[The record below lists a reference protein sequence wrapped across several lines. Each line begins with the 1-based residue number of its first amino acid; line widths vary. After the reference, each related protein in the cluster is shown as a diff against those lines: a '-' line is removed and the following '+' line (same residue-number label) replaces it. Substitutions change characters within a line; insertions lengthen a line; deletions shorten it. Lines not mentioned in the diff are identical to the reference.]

1 MKKKKKIVVG
11 LLALCLMGISLTG
24 CGQESKDEEEGILLS
39 EQKVRIEVGDEVEV
53 EIENFDD
60 LKRVEVEVE
69 DDDIAEID
77 FDDEDG
83 IITIEGISPGK
94 TTVTVSAKDEDD
106 VSFKVTVEESEDARS
121 DADEPDDSRSDA
133 DEPDGS
139 SSTEALTP
147 SADQE
152 AEEVAGDYVSSYNL
166 DSDFWIN
173 SAGTDAESADFLA
186 NGNLTLDFIMS
197 LGSDGTAQLNMDIE
211 KFASDFVNF
220 IDDNYTEFMCM
231 IMEKDWDDLT
241 QEEKEE
247 LEGLKD
253 VIISGLEEEMIGSMG
268 SMDESSNLLTGTWE
282 YADGSLYL
290 TFDGGE
296 KRVPLNSGSFV
307 IDIPGGDMFGV
318 DGGSLVFAK
327 VN

>member
-39 EQKVRIEVGDEVEV
+39 EQKVRIKVGDEVEV

-60 LKRVEVEVE
+60 LKRVDVEVE

-94 TTVTVSAKDEDD
+94 TTVTVSAKGEDD

-121 DADEPDDSRSDA
+121 DADEPDDSRADA
-133 DEPDGS
+133 DEPDDS
-139 SSTEALTP
+139 PSTETPAP

-152 AEEVAGDYVSSYNL
+152 AEEAAGEYVASYNM

-173 SAGTDAESADFLA
+173 SAGTDPESADFLA
-186 NGNLTLDFIMS
+186 KGNLTLDFIMS
-197 LGSDGTAQLNMDIE
+197 LESDGTAQLTMDVE
-211 KFASDFVNF
+211 KFTSDFVNF
-220 IDDNYTEFMCM
+220 IDDNYIEFMCL
-231 IMEKDWDDLT
+231 IMEMDWDDLT

-253 VIISGLEEEMIGSMG
+253 VIVSGLEEELIGII
-268 SMDESSNLLTGTWE
+268 DESSELMSGTWE
-282 YADGSLYL
+282 YADGNLYL
-290 TFDGGE
+290 TFDGNE
-296 KRVPLNSGSFV
+296 KSVPLNSGSFV
-307 IDIPGGDMFGV
+307 IDVPNGDMFGV
-318 DGGSLVFAK
+318 DGGDSLVFTK

>member
-60 LKRVEVEVE
+60 LKRVDVEVE

-133 DEPDGS
+133 DEPDDS
-139 SSTEALTP
+139 PSTEAPTP

-152 AEEVAGDYVSSYNL
+152 SEEVAGDYVSGYNL

-173 SAGTDAESADFLA
+173 SAGTDAESADFLGK
-186 NGNLTLDFIMS
+186 GNLTLDFIIS
-197 LGSDGTAQLNMDIE
+197 LESDGTAQLHMDTE

-220 IDDNYTEFMCM
+220 IDDNYIEFMCL
-231 IMEKDWDDLT
+231 IMERDLADLA
-241 QEEKEE
+241 QDEKEG
-247 LEGLKD
+247 LESFKD
-253 VIISGLEEEMIGSMG
+253 SIISGLEEEMIGSIG
-268 SMDESSNLLTGTWE
+268 ESSDLATGTWE
-282 YADGSLYL
+282 YADGNLYL
-290 TFDGGE
+290 TFDGNE
-296 KRVPLNSGSFV
+296 KSVPLNSGSFV
-307 IDIPGGDMFGV
+307 IDVPSGDTFGV
-318 DGGSLVFAK
+318 GNDSLVFIK

>member
-60 LKRVEVEVE
+60 LKRVDVEVE

-94 TTVTVSAKDEDD
+94 TTVTVSAKGEDD

-121 DADEPDDSRSDA
+121 DADELDDSRSDA
-133 DEPDGS
+133 DGPDDS
-139 SSTEALTP
+139 SSTETPTP

-152 AEEVAGDYVSSYNL
+152 AEEVMGDYVSSYHL
-166 DSDFWIN
+166 DSDFWIDVT
-173 SAGTDAESADFLA
+173 GGDTESADFLGK
-186 NGNLTLDFIMS
+186 GNLTLDFIMS
-197 LGSDGTAQLNMDIE
+197 LESDGTAQLSMDTE

-231 IMEKDWDDLT
+231 MVERDWDDLT

-253 VIISGLEEEMIGSMG
+253 DIISGLKDALIGSMN
-268 SMDESSNLLTGTWE
+268 ESSDLATGTWE
-282 YADGSLYL
+282 YADGNLCF
-290 TFDGGE
+290 TFEGNE
-296 KRVPLNSGSFV
+296 RSVPLNSGSFV
-307 IDIPGGDMFGV
+307 IDVPNGDTFGFG
-318 DGGSLVFAK
+318 DDSLVFTK

>member
-11 LLALCLMGISLTG
+11 ILALCLMGISLTG

-60 LKRVEVEVE
+60 LKRVDVEVE

-121 DADEPDDSRSDA
+121 DADEPDDSRADA
-133 DEPDGS
+133 DEPDDFP
-139 SSTEALTP
+139 STETPVP

-152 AEEVAGDYVSSYNL
+152 TEEVAGDYVASYHL
-166 DSDFWIN
+166 DSDFWTD
-173 SAGTDAESADFLA
+173 SAGADTEAGDFL
-186 NGNLTLDFIMS
+186 GKGDLTLDFIM
-197 LGSDGTAQLNMDIE
+197 LLESDGTAQLNMDVE
-211 KFASDFVNF
+211 KFASDFINF
-220 IDDNYTEFMCM
+220 IDDNYIEFMCM
-231 IMEKDWDDLT
+231 IGEKDLADLT

-247 LEGLKD
+247 LESLKD
-253 VIISGLEEEMIGSMG
+253 VIISGLEEEMIGSM
-268 SMDESSNLLTGTWE
+268 DESSNLATGTRE
-282 YADGSLYL
+282 YADGTLYL
-290 TFDGGE
+290 TFDGNE
-296 KRVPLNSGSFV
+296 KSVSLASGSFA
-307 IDIPGGDMFGV
+307 IDVPSGDMVGFSG
-318 DGGSLVFAK
+318 DSLVFTK

>member
-11 LLALCLMGISLTG
+11 LLALCLMGIFLTG

-39 EQKVRIEVGDEVEV
+39 EQKVRIEVGDKVEV

-60 LKRVEVEVE
+60 LKRVDVEVE

-94 TTVTVSAKDEDD
+94 TTVTVSAKNEDD

-121 DADEPDDSRSDA
+121 DADETDDSSSDADGPDDS
-133 DEPDGS
+133 S
-139 SSTEALTP
+139 SIETPTP
-147 SADQE
+147 SDDQE
-152 AEEVAGDYVSSYNL
+152 AEEVTGDYVSGYHL

-173 SAGTDAESADFLA
+173 SAGTDAESADFLGK
-186 NGNLTLDFIMS
+186 GNLTLDFIIS
-197 LGSDGTAQLNMDIE
+197 LESDGTARLHMDTE

-220 IDDNYTEFMCM
+220 IDDNYTEFMCLM
-231 IMEKDWDDLT
+231 MEKDWDDLT

-247 LEGLKD
+247 IEGLKD
-253 VIISGLEEEMIGSMG
+253 VIISGLGEEMIGSIG
-268 SMDESSNLLTGTWE
+268 ESSDLATGTWE
-282 YADGSLYL
+282 YADGNLYL
-290 TFDGGE
+290 TFDGNKE
-296 KRVPLNSGSFV
+296 SVPLNSGSFV
-307 IDIPGGDMFGV
+307 IDVPSGDTFGV
-318 DGGSLVFAK
+318 GNDSLVFTK

>member
-1 MKKKKKIVVG
+1 MKKKKKIMVG

-39 EQKVRIEVGDEVEV
+39 EQKVRIEVGDKVEV

-60 LKRVEVEVE
+60 LKRVDVEVE

-94 TTVTVSAKDEDD
+94 TTVTVSAKNEDD

-121 DADEPDDSRSDA
+121 DADELDDSHSDA
-133 DEPDGS
+133 DELDDS
-139 SSTEALTP
+139 SSTETPTP

-166 DSDFWIN
+166 DSDFWIDVT
-173 SAGTDAESADFLA
+173 GDTELADFLEK
-186 NGNLTLDFIMS
+186 GNLTLDFIMS
-197 LGSDGTAQLNMDIE
+197 LDSDGTARLTMDIE

-220 IDDNYTEFMCM
+220 IDDNYTEFICM

-247 LEGLKD
+247 LESLKD
-253 VIISGLEEEMIGSMG
+253 VLISSLEEELIG
-268 SMDESSNLLTGTWE
+268 SMDESSDLATGTWE
-282 YADGSLYL
+282 YADGNLYF
-290 TFDGGE
+290 TFDGNE
-296 KRVPLNSGSFV
+296 ESVPLNSGSFV
-307 IDIPGGDMFGV
+307 IDVPSGDTFGV
-318 DGGSLVFAK
+318 GDDSIVFTK

>member
-1 MKKKKKIVVG
+1 MKKKKKIVAG

-60 LKRVEVEVE
+60 LKRVDVEVE

-133 DEPDGS
+133 DEPDDS
-139 SSTEALTP
+139 PSTETPAP

-166 DSDFWIN
+166 DSDFWIDVT
-173 SAGTDAESADFLA
+173 GDTELADFL
-186 NGNLTLDFIMS
+186 GKSNLTLDFIMS
-197 LGSDGTAQLNMDIE
+197 LESDGTAQLNMDTE

-220 IDDNYTEFMCM
+220 IDDNYTEFICM
-231 IMEKDWDDLT
+231 IMEMDWADLT

-247 LEGLKD
+247 LESLKD
-253 VIISGLEEEMIGSMG
+253 VLISSLEEELIG
-268 SMDESSNLLTGTWE
+268 SMDESSDLATGTWE
-282 YADGSLYL
+282 YADGNLYF
-290 TFDGGE
+290 TFDGNE
-296 KRVPLNSGSFV
+296 ESVPLNSGSFV
-307 IDIPGGDMFGV
+307 IDVPSGDTFGFG
-318 DGGSLVFAK
+318 DDLLVFTK

>member
-11 LLALCLMGISLTG
+11 LLTLCLMGISLTG

-60 LKRVEVEVE
+60 LKRVDVEVE

-77 FDDEDG
+77 FDDKDG

-94 TTVTVSAKDEDD
+94 TTVTVSARDEDD

-121 DADEPDDSRSDA
+121 DADDPDDSPSDA
-133 DEPDGS
+133 DGPDDS
-139 SSTEALTP
+139 SSTETPAP

-152 AEEVAGDYVSSYNL
+152 AEEVAGDYVASYHL

-173 SAGTDAESADFLA
+173 SAGTDAESADFLGK
-186 NGNLTLDFIMS
+186 GNLMLDFIMS
-197 LGSDGTAQLNMDIE
+197 LESDGTARLHMDTE

-220 IDDNYTEFMCM
+220 IDDNYIEFVCM
-231 IMEKDWDDLT
+231 MVEKDWDDLT

-253 VIISGLEEEMIGSMG
+253 AIISGLEEELIG
-268 SMDESSNLLTGTWE
+268 SMDESSDLATGTWE
-282 YADGSLYL
+282 YADGSLSL

-307 IDIPGGDMFGV
+307 IDVPGGDMFEG
-318 DGGSLVFAK
+318 DGGSLVFTK

>member
-11 LLALCLMGISLTG
+11 LLVLCLMGIFLTG

-39 EQKVRIEVGDEVEV
+39 EQRVRIEVGDKVEV

-60 LKRVEVEVE
+60 LKRVDVEVE

-133 DEPDGS
+133 DEPDDS
-139 SSTEALTP
+139 PSTEMPTP

-166 DSDFWIN
+166 NSDFWIDVT
-173 SAGTDAESADFLA
+173 GDTEIADFLEK
-186 NGNLTLDFIMS
+186 GNLTLDFIMS
-197 LGSDGTAQLNMDIE
+197 LESDGTAQLHMDTE

-220 IDDNYTEFMCM
+220 IDDNYTEFICM
-231 IMEKDWDDLT
+231 IMEMDWDDLT

-247 LEGLKD
+247 LESLKD
-253 VIISGLEEEMIGSMG
+253 VLISSLEEELIGN
-268 SMDESSNLLTGTWE
+268 MDESSDLGTGTW
-282 YADGSLYL
+282 
-290 TFDGGE
+290 
-296 KRVPLNSGSFV
+296 
-307 IDIPGGDMFGV
+307 
-318 DGGSLVFAK
+318 
-327 VN
+327 

>member
-1 MKKKKKIVVG
+1 MKKKKKIVAG

-60 LKRVEVEVE
+60 LKRVDVEVE
-69 DDDIAEID
+69 DDDIVEID

-133 DEPDGS
+133 DEPDDS
-139 SSTEALTP
+139 PSTETPAP

-166 DSDFWIN
+166 DSDFWIDVT
-173 SAGTDAESADFLA
+173 GDTELADFL
-186 NGNLTLDFIMS
+186 GKSNLTLDFIMS
-197 LGSDGTAQLNMDIE
+197 LDSDGTAQLNMDTE

-220 IDDNYTEFMCM
+220 IDDNYTEFICM
-231 IMEKDWDDLT
+231 IMEMDWADLT

-247 LEGLKD
+247 LESLKD
-253 VIISGLEEEMIGSMG
+253 VLISSLEEELIG
-268 SMDESSNLLTGTWE
+268 SMDESSDLATGTWE
-282 YADGSLYL
+282 YADGNLYF
-290 TFDGGE
+290 TFDGNE
-296 KRVPLNSGSFV
+296 ESVPLNSGSFV
-307 IDIPGGDMFGV
+307 IDIPSGDTFGFGN
-318 DGGSLVFAK
+318 DSLVFTK

>member
-60 LKRVEVEVE
+60 LKRVDVEVE

-94 TTVTVSAKDEDD
+94 TTVTVSAKGEDD

-121 DADEPDDSRSDA
+121 DADELDDSRSDA
-133 DEPDGS
+133 DGPDDS
-139 SSTEALTP
+139 SSTETPTP

-152 AEEVAGDYVSSYNL
+152 AEEVTGDYVSSYHL
-166 DSDFWIN
+166 DSDFWIDVT
-173 SAGTDAESADFLA
+173 GGDTESADFLGK
-186 NGNLTLDFIMS
+186 GNLTLDFIMS
-197 LGSDGTAQLNMDIE
+197 LESDGTAQLSMDTD

-231 IMEKDWDDLT
+231 MVERDWDDLT

-253 VIISGLEEEMIGSMG
+253 DIISGLKDALIG
-268 SMDESSNLLTGTWE
+268 SMDESSDLATGTWE
-282 YADGSLYL
+282 YADGNLCF
-290 TFDGGE
+290 TFEGNE
-296 KRVPLNSGSFV
+296 RSVPLNSGSFV
-307 IDIPGGDMFGV
+307 IDVPNGDTFGFG
-318 DGGSLVFAK
+318 DDSLVFTK

>member
-60 LKRVEVEVE
+60 LKRVDVEVE

-133 DEPDGS
+133 DDLDDSP
-139 SSTEALTP
+139 STETPAP
-147 SADQE
+147 SADQD
-152 AEEVAGDYVSSYNL
+152 AEEVAGDYLASLYMN
-166 DSDFWIN
+166 SDFWIN
-173 SAGTDAESADFLA
+173 STGADTEVGDFFGK
-186 NGNLTLDFIMS
+186 GNLTLDFIMS
-197 LGSDGTAQLNMDIE
+197 LESDGTAQLNMDLE

-220 IDDNYTEFMCM
+220 IDDNYIEFMSLM
-231 IMEKDWDDLT
+231 AEGDLT

-247 LEGLKD
+247 AESFKE
-253 VIISGLEEEMIGSMG
+253 VIISSLAEEITASM
-268 SMDESSNLLTGTWE
+268 SESSNLATGTWE
-282 YADGSLYL
+282 YADGTLYF
-290 TFDGGE
+290 TFDGNE
-296 KRVPLNSGSFV
+296 KSVSLNSGSFV
-307 IDIPGGDMFGV
+307 IDVPSGDMVGN
-318 DGGSLVFAK
+318 GSLVFTK

>member
-1 MKKKKKIVVG
+1 MKKKKKIAVG

-60 LKRVEVEVE
+60 LKRVDVEVE

-94 TTVTVSAKDEDD
+94 TTVTVSARDEDD

-133 DEPDGS
+133 DEPDEPDDS
-139 SSTEALTP
+139 PSTETPTP
-147 SADQE
+147 SDDQE
-152 AEEVAGDYVSSYNL
+152 AEEVAGDYVSSYQL
-166 DSDFWIN
+166 GSDFWID
-173 SAGTDAESADFLA
+173 AVGTDAESGDFLA

-197 LGSDGTAQLNMDIE
+197 LGSDGTAQLSMDTE
-211 KFASDFVNF
+211 KFVSDFVNF
-220 IDDNYTEFMCM
+220 IDDNYTEFICI
-231 IMEKDWDDLT
+231 IMEMDWDDLT
-241 QEEKEE
+241 QEQKEE
-247 LEGLKD
+247 LESAKD
-253 VIISGLEEEMIGSMG
+253 VLISGLEEELIGSM
-268 SMDESSNLLTGTWE
+268 DASSNLATGTWE

-290 TFDGGE
+290 TFDGNKE
-296 KRVPLNSGSFV
+296 SVPLNSGSFV
-307 IDIPGGDMFGV
+307 IDVPNGDTFGFGGD
-318 DGGSLVFAK
+318 SLVFTK

>member
-60 LKRVEVEVE
+60 LKRVDVEVE

-94 TTVTVSAKDEDD
+94 TTVTVSAKGEDD

-133 DEPDGS
+133 DEPDDS
-139 SSTEALTP
+139 PSTETPAP

-152 AEEVAGDYVSSYNL
+152 AEEVVGDYVSSYHL
-166 DSDFWIN
+166 DSDFWIDVT
-173 SAGTDAESADFLA
+173 GGDTESADFL
-186 NGNLTLDFIMS
+186 GKSNLTLDFIMS
-197 LGSDGTAQLNMDIE
+197 LGSDGTAQLSMDTE
-211 KFASDFVNF
+211 KFVSDFVNF
-220 IDDNYTEFMCM
+220 IDDNYTEFICI
-231 IMEKDWDDLT
+231 IMEMDWDDLT

-247 LEGLKD
+247 LESLKD
-253 VIISGLEEEMIGSMG
+253 VLISGLEEELIG
-268 SMDESSNLLTGTWE
+268 SMDESSDLATGTWE
-282 YADGSLYL
+282 YADGNLYL
-290 TFDGGE
+290 TFDGNE
-296 KRVPLNSGSFV
+296 ESVPLNSGSFV
-307 IDIPGGDMFGV
+307 IDVPNGDTFGFGGD
-318 DGGSLVFAK
+318 SLVFTK

>member
-1 MKKKKKIVVG
+1 MKKKKKIVIG
-11 LLALCLMGISLTG
+11 LLALCLLWISLTG

-60 LKRVEVEVE
+60 LKRVDVEIE

-83 IITIEGISPGK
+83 IITVVGISSGK

-121 DADEPDDSRSDA
+121 DADESDDSRSDA
-133 DEPDGS
+133 DEPDDS
-139 SSTEALTP
+139 SSTETPAP

-152 AEEVAGDYVSSYNL
+152 AEEVAGDYVASYHL
-166 DSDFWIN
+166 DSDFWID
-173 SAGTDAESADFLA
+173 STGADAELGDFLGK
-186 NGNLTLDFIMS
+186 GNLTLDFIMS
-197 LGSDGTAQLNMDIE
+197 LDSDGMAQLNMDTE

-231 IMEKDWDDLT
+231 IAERDWDDLT

-247 LEGLKD
+247 LESLKD
-253 VIISGLEEEMIGSMG
+253 VIISSLEEELIG
-268 SMDESSNLLTGTWE
+268 SMDESSDLATGTWE

-290 TFDGGE
+290 TFDGNE
-296 KRVPLNSGSFV
+296 KSVPLNSGSFV
-307 IDIPGGDMFGV
+307 IDVPGGDMVGFS
-318 DGGSLVFAK
+318 DDSLVFTK

>member
-1 MKKKKKIVVG
+1 MKKKKKLVVG
-11 LLALCLMGISLTG
+11 LLVLCLMGISLTG

-94 TTVTVSAKDEDD
+94 TTVTVSAKGEDD

-121 DADEPDDSRSDA
+121 DADEPDDSRADA
-133 DEPDGS
+133 DEPDDS
-139 SSTEALTP
+139 SSIETPAP

-166 DSDFWIN
+166 DSDFWIDVT
-173 SAGTDAESADFLA
+173 GDTESADFLEK
-186 NGNLTLDFIMS
+186 GNLTLDFIMS
-197 LGSDGTAQLNMDIE
+197 LDSDGTAQLNMDIE
-211 KFASDFVNF
+211 KFASDLVNF
-220 IDDNYTEFMCM
+220 IDDNYIEFAC
-231 IMEKDWDDLT
+231 ILVERDWDDLT

-253 VIISGLEEEMIGSMG
+253 FTISSLEEAMIE
-268 SMDESSNLLTGTWE
+268 SMDESSDLATGTWE
-282 YADGSLYL
+282 YADGNLYF
-290 TFDGGE
+290 TFDGNKE
-296 KRVPLNSGSFV
+296 SVPLNSGSFV
-307 IDIPGGDMFGV
+307 IDVPSGDTFGFGN
-318 DGGSLVFAK
+318 DSLVFTK

>member
-1 MKKKKKIVVG
+1 MKKKKKIVAG

-39 EQKVRIEVGDEVEV
+39 EQKVSIEVGDEVEV

-77 FDDEDG
+77 FDDKDG

-94 TTVTVSAKDEDD
+94 TTVTVSARNEDE

-121 DADEPDDSRSDA
+121 DVDEPDDSRSDA
-133 DEPDGS
+133 DEPDDS
-139 SSTEALTP
+139 PSTEIPAP
-147 SADQE
+147 SAGQE
-152 AEEVAGDYVSSYNL
+152 AEEAAGDYVSSYNL
-166 DSDFWIN
+166 DSDFWVDLTG
-173 SAGTDAESADFLA
+173 ADAESGDFLG

-197 LGSDGTAQLNMDIE
+197 LESDGTAQLHMDTE
-211 KFASDFVNF
+211 KFASDFVSF

-231 IMEKDWDDLT
+231 ITERDWDDLT

-247 LEGLKD
+247 LESLKD
-253 VIISGLEEEMIGSMG
+253 VIISGLEEELIGN
-268 SMDESSNLLTGTWE
+268 MDQSSNLATGTWE
-282 YADGSLYL
+282 YADGTLYL
-290 TFDGGE
+290 TFDGNE
-296 KRVPLNSGSFV
+296 MSVSLDSGSFA
-307 IDIPGGDMFGV
+307 IDVPGGDMVGFNG
-318 DGGSLVFAK
+318 DSLVFTK

>member
-1 MKKKKKIVVG
+1 MKKKKKLVVG
-11 LLALCLMGISLTG
+11 LLVLCLMGISLTG

-94 TTVTVSAKDEDD
+94 TTVTVSAKGEDD

-121 DADEPDDSRSDA
+121 DADEPDDSRADA
-133 DEPDGS
+133 DEPDDS
-139 SSTEALTP
+139 PSIETPAP

-166 DSDFWIN
+166 DSDFWIDVT
-173 SAGTDAESADFLA
+173 GDTESADFLEK
-186 NGNLTLDFIMS
+186 GNLTLDFIMS
-197 LGSDGTAQLNMDIE
+197 LDSDGTAQLNMDTE
-211 KFASDFVNF
+211 KFASDLVNF
-220 IDDNYTEFMCM
+220 IDDNYIEFAC
-231 IMEKDWDDLT
+231 ILVERDWDDLT

-253 VIISGLEEEMIGSMG
+253 FTISSLEEAMIE
-268 SMDESSNLLTGTWE
+268 SMDESSDLATGTWE
-282 YADGSLYL
+282 YADGNLYF
-290 TFDGGE
+290 TFDGNKE
-296 KRVPLNSGSFV
+296 SVPLNSGSFV
-307 IDIPGGDMFGV
+307 IDVPSGDTFGFGN
-318 DGGSLVFAK
+318 DSLVFTK

>member
-1 MKKKKKIVVG
+1 MKKKEKIVVG

-60 LKRVEVEVE
+60 LKRVDVEVE
-69 DDDIAEID
+69 DDDIAEIV

-94 TTVTVSAKDEDD
+94 TTVTVSAKNEDD

-121 DADEPDDSRSDA
+121 DADVPDDSRSDA
-133 DEPDGS
+133 DDSP
-139 SSTEALTP
+139 STETPAP

-166 DSDFWIN
+166 DSDFWIDLM
-173 SAGTDAESADFLA
+173 GGDTELADFFVK
-186 NGNLTLDFIMS
+186 GNFTLDFIMS
-197 LGSDGTAQLNMDIE
+197 LDSDGTALLHMDTE

-220 IDDNYTEFMCM
+220 LDDNYIEFTCM
-231 IMEKDWDDLT
+231 LVERDWDDLT
-241 QEEKEE
+241 QEEKEI
-247 LEGLKD
+247 LESRKD
-253 VIISGLEEEMIGSMG
+253 GIISDLEEAMMEDM
-268 SMDESSNLLTGTWE
+268 EVSSDLGTGTWE
-282 YADGSLYL
+282 YADGNLYL
-290 TFDGGE
+290 TFNGNE
-296 KRVPLNSGSFV
+296 KSVPLNSGSFV
-307 IDIPGGDMFGV
+307 IDVPNGDTFGLG
-318 DGGSLVFAK
+318 DDSIVFTK